1 MNIANVQLRK
11 LKGLD
16 IQQELCRFV
25 RTKTCAGGRQREIA
39 TDNGQLDRQ

>member
-25 RTKTCAGGRQREIA
+25 RKICAGGRQREIA